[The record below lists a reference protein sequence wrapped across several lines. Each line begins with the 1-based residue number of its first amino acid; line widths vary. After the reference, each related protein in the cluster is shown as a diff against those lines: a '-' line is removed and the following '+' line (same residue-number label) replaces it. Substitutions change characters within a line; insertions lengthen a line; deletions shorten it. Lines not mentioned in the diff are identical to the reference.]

1 MRNQSS
7 RTARFIRSF
16 AFGIDPC
23 RECSTLEQREG
34 RTRFAERV
42 EAHLE
47 SP

>member
-23 RECSTLEQREG
+23 T
-34 RTRFAERV
+34 
-42 EAHLE
+42 E
-47 SP
+47 SVVRWNSVKDAPGSRKG